1 MIVSQYFIVARLMPA
16 IICSA
21 PLLLL
26 YFAFLRAS
34 IGPFFDA
41 FLKVQWLGDIST
53 AAVLMFL
60 LAMVGRTIGKD
71 VFERRWFRSDETQM
85 PTTEFMLY
93 SNGDYSSDF
102 KTRLR
107 GKLNCD
113 FGMHLPTAEQ
123 EAADEHAARKQI
135 AEATALMRKKV
146 KDGHLLLQHNIEY
159 GFVRNLIGGSVVAVL
174 VSVVNALIF
183 RFVSPNS
190 QALATSVVMGSAY
203 LLLLL
208 VSKPLIH
215 SYGKR
220 YARVLF
226 QEYLSD

>member
-16 IICSA
+16 VICSA

-26 YFAFLRAS
+26 YFSFLRAS

-60 LAMVGRTIGKD
+60 LAMVGRTIAKD
-71 VFERRWFRSDETQM
+71 IFERRWFRSDETKM

-93 SNGDYSSDF
+93 SSGEYSNDF

-107 GKLNCD
+107 GKLNRD
-113 FGMHLPTAEQ
+113 FGVHLPTAQQ
-123 EAADEHAARKQI
+123 EAADEHGARKQI
-135 AEATALMRKKV
+135 AETVGLMRKKV

-174 VSVVNALIF
+174 ASVANILIF
-183 RFVSPNS
+183 QFVSPNP
-190 QALATSVVMGSAY
+190 QALVTSIVMGGAY
-203 LLLLL
+203 LLPLLL
-208 VSKPLIH
+208 SKPLVH